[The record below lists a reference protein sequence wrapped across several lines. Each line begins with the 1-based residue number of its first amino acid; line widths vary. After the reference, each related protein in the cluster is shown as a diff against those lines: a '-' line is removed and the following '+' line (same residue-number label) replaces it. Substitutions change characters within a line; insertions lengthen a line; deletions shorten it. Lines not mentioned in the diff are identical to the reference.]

1 MLHHLANPSFSRG
14 EQNKMTDLRIIILLL
29 ESNTNLEGVK
39 GNKLMNESTLQEEY
53 LQCIDTPVV
62 LQNYIDSGTR
72 VINITECEL
81 KKHKVE

>member
-1 MLHHLANPSFSRG
+1 
-14 EQNKMTDLRIIILLL
+14 
-29 ESNTNLEGVK
+29 
-39 GNKLMNESTLQEEY
+39 MNESTLQEEY

-81 KKHKVE
+81 KKHNVE